1 MNRGRC
7 EAGPTKLDPVVP
19 LRQPSLQTN
28 SQTHDIDQGAPGRLI
43 TNTTVGAIDLG
54 WDQSGHFVSTDR
66 QNPRR
71 LVEF

>member
-43 TNTTVGAIDLG
+43 TNTTDGAIDLG
-54 WDQSGHFVSTDR
+54 
-66 QNPRR
+66 
-71 LVEF
+71 